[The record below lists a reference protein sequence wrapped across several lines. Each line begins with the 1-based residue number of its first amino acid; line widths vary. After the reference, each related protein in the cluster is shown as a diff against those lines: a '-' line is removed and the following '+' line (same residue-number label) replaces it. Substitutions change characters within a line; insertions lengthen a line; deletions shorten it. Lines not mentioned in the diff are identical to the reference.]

1 MAKVNGY
8 AIGASAALDEA
19 HTRHYAELL
28 VEKAGKSLD
37 SNVQRAATELQD
49 QLDFGSTPTEK
60 DIGHLVSVLDK
71 AGETNV
77 VDNVI
82 REVEHDPLDTKNMES
97 ATEEN
102 AENGQVVEAEEDVA
116 DFDDLYEQM
125 YPDSVDPYSKIR
137 YNSDGTI
144 VVTDDWTNIAHPR
157 VNAKYRPNA
166 VVDVISH
173 QGQRD
178 RIIYDE
184 NGYFKTFIHG
194 GDHGLPK
201 YHQYGEH
208 GEHVHEFTWIPG
220 EKHPREITRE
230 LTDLERIQY
239 ADIIKEGRR

>member
-1 MAKVNGY
+1 MFAQALGELFATGYYGAHYGGHGMGNGVPQLPGGT
-8 AIGASAALDEA
+8 GASTGTSLMPQTGAPANSLINIRNRDIVAIAGALQERGVGARDA
-19 HTRHYAELL
+19 ILTAIDLAEI
-28 VEKAGKSLD
+28 K
-37 SNVQRAATELQD
+37 Q
-49 QLDFGSTPTEK
+49 
-60 DIGHLVSVLDK
+60 
-71 AGETNV
+71 
-77 VDNVI
+77 
-82 REVEHDPLDTKNMES
+82 
-97 ATEEN
+97 N
-102 AENGQVVEAEEDVA
+102 AKNGQVVEAEEDVA